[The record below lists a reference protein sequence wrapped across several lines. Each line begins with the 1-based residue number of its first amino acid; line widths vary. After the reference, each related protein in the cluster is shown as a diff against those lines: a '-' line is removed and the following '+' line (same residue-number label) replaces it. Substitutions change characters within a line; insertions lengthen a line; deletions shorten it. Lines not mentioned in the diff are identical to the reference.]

1 MNSIDYSLHLYSNIQ
16 VQYIYVMPHAPL
28 PVRIFPPAD
37 WILRLR
43 PSPLAC
49 VCSGPTDESQRS
61 TVEWS
66 AGCIYSDPCVI
77 ADWPDRPLP
86 YCQTAPNP
94 RAFS

>member
-1 MNSIDYSLHLYSNIQ
+1 M
-16 VQYIYVMPHAPL
+16 VQYTVTYVMLHAPL

-43 PSPLAC
+43 PFPFSC
-49 VCSGPTDESQRS
+49 VCSGPTDELQHL

-66 AGCIYSDPCVI
+66 AGCIYSDPCAV
-77 ADWPDRPLP
+77 ADWTDRPLP